1 MSLLVLPIIVYL
13 LVSIDYWRTIT
24 SIYIYIFLFI
34 FVIRNW
40 SGYTFVS
47 LLYIVVSNID
57 DGKSGSMMV

>member
-1 MSLLVLPIIVYL
+1 MYRSLENDNKY
-13 LVSIDYWRTIT
+13 
-24 SIYIYIFLFI
+24 IYIYIFFFI
-34 FVIRNW
+34 FVILNW